1 MKKAA
6 LIMFMLFIAI
16 FSGMQVNAK
25 IWRVNNNSNYN
36 GTTLWGDNFGGT
48 AAYPVFKQ
56 LIGTASANLSGLVVN
71 GDTIHV
77 EGSTIE
83 YVGGNLT
90 KKLIII
96 GPGYF
101 LNENS
106 NTSNNLLP
114 AVINHI
120 SFTAGSSGSQLIG
133 LHVRDDANEILIDVS
148 DILVKRCKI
157 DRAVHLS
164 PGTSD
169 IRILQNF
176 FSKTTASA
184 IETEGGGFPTDVV
197 FNNNIVLGTLVLLSN
212 HTMLECKNNVFAGLA
227 SGGNPT
233 LQLYAGSFQ
242 NNIMTNPGATTDING
257 GTNLNVTYNTGSSAS
272 QFGGGTGNIVI
283 ANMAASLFV
292 ASGTSDGKY
301 QLQPGSA
308 AGSDGTERG
317 AYGGLAVTSRYA
329 LSGLAPIPVIYEINT
344 SGVATP
350 SGLNV
355 NIKARTIK

>member
-1 MKKAA
+1 MKKRTHVIMI
-6 LIMFMLFIAI
+6 LIIAM
-16 FSGMQVNAK
+16 FSGSHAEAN
-25 IWRVNNNSNYN
+25 IWRVNNNANATN
-36 GTTLWGDNFGGT
+36 GSNFGGT
-48 AAYPVFKQ
+48 ISIPVFQQ
-56 LIGTASANLSGLVVN
+56 LIGTGPTSANGSNLVVD
-71 GDTIHV
+71 GDTVHL
-77 EGSTIE
+77 EGSTVN
-83 YVGGNLT
+83 YLGGSLA
-90 KKLIII
+90 KRLVII

-106 NTSNNLLP
+106 NTSNNMLP
-114 AVINHI
+114 AVIGHI
-120 SFTAGSSGSQLIG
+120 IFAAGSSGSQLIG
-133 LHVRDDANEILIDVS
+133 LHVRDDANEVKMDVS

-176 FSKTTASA
+176 FSKTTVSA
-184 IETEGGGFPTDVV
+184 IETEGGGFPTDVI
-197 FNNNIVLGTLVLLSN
+197 FNNNIVLGTLVLQSN
-212 HTMLECKNNVFAGLA
+212 YTMLECKNNVFAGLA
-227 SGGNPT
+227 TGGNPT
-233 LQLYAGSFQ
+233 LLLYAGSFQ
-242 NNIMTNPGATTDING
+242 NNIMTNPGATTNING

-292 ASGTSDGKY
+292 ATGTSDGKY

-308 AGSDGTERG
+308 TGSDGATERG
-317 AYGGLAVTSRYA
+317 AFGGSAITSRYS

-350 SGLNV
+350 SGLDV
-355 NIKARTIK
+355 NIKAKTIK